1 MTDRAFRNILI
12 DNGIDPEIVRWNDTA
27 SDNVFFVNAVYGRY
41 EFGYRERG
49 TVFEPREFTSFSDVI
64 AYLRERFAT

>member
-27 SDNVFFVNAVYGRY
+27 SDNAYFVNAVYGRY